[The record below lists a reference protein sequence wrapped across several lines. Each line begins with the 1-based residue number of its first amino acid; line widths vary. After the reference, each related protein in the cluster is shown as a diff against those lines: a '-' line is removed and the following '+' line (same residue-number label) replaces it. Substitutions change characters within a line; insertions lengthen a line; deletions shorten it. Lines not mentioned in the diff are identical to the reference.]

1 MNGKS
6 QKVYTNKE
14 VLENERGS
22 PQKYIKNKEVL
33 ENERGCPQCKK
44 KKKKKKNKE
53 VLGNLVVESLI
64 KMGSPK
70 KYTQTRKSL
79 KMY

>member
-44 KKKKKKNKE
+44 KKQGSPWKSSCWKFDKNGKSQKVYTNKE
-53 VLGNLVVESLI
+53 VLENVL
-64 KMGSPK
+64 M
-70 KYTQTRKSL
+70 
-79 KMY
+79 